1 MKWERLS
8 KKQLQLLTWWMPNS
22 PFQNSNGVIAE
33 GAIRVGK
40 TTVGSLS
47 YILWS
52 MSVFK
57 NQQFIICGKTI
68 GSLRRNVI
76 TPLKDILYAR
86 GYNLFERKN
95 ENTLVVSDGK
105 NRNTYF
111 LFGGRDERSQD
122 LVQGITAAGAFLDEV
137 ALMPQSFVEQVLARC
152 SVAGS
157 KLWFNCNPEGPSHWF
172 YLEHVLKYKE
182 KGYVRIHFNLE
193 DNLSLSKE
201 IVYRY
206 KNMFTGIFY
215 ERFILGKWAFA
226 DGVIYDCYNEAK
238 NTYAEA
244 NKKDVLPIAILEHD
258 KVNGGTP
265 FYGCD
270 YGIYNPQVY
279 LEGYKIRKSG
289 DPVPYFYI
297 ENEYYY
303 DGRKSMRQKTDSEYV
318 SDFLSFVDDKQC
330 KQVIIDPSASSLIA
344 AMRSEGIAVMKA
356 KNDVNDGIRI
366 VYELMASGHILI
378 NKDRCKNLISEL
390 GLYIWNDKK
399 TERGIDE
406 PVKQNDHCCDAL
418 RYLINSTTNKYEVM
432 RT

>member
-1 MKWERLS
+1 MKWNKLS

-22 PFQNSNGVIAE
+22 PFKNANGVIAE
-33 GAIRVGK
+33 GAIRAGK
-40 TTVGSLS
+40 TIVGSLS

-52 MSVFK
+52 MSTFK
-57 NQQFIICGKTI
+57 NQQFIISGKTI

-95 ENTLVVSDGK
+95 DNVLVVSDGK

-152 SVAGS
+152 SVEGS

-172 YLEHVLKYKE
+172 YINHVLKYKE
-182 KGYVRIHFNLE
+182 HKYVRIHFNIE
-193 DNLSLSKE
+193 DNLSLSE
-201 IVYRY
+201 DIVERY

-226 DGVIYDCYNEAK
+226 DGVIYDCYTEAK
-238 NTYAEA
+238 NTYTEA
-244 NKKDVLPIAILEHD
+244 NKKYVLPISILEND
-258 KVNGGTP
+258 IINGGTP

-279 LEGYKIRKSG
+279 LEGYKIRKTN
-289 DPVPYFYI
+289 DPIPYFYI

-303 DGRKSMRQKTDSEYV
+303 DGRKSMKQKTDSEYV
-318 SDFLSFVDDKQC
+318 SDFISFVDNKRY

-344 AMRSEGIAVMKA
+344 AMRSEGIEVMKA

-390 GLYIWNDKK
+390 GLYIWNEKK
-399 TERGIDE
+399 TDRGIDE

-418 RYLINSTTNKYEVM
+418 RYLINTTTSKYEVM
-432 RT
+432 R

>member
-1 MKWERLS
+1 MKWNKLS

-22 PFQNSNGVIAE
+22 PFKDANGVIAE
-33 GAIRVGK
+33 GAIRAGK
-40 TTVGSLS
+40 TIVGSLS

-52 MSVFK
+52 MSTFK
-57 NQQFIICGKTI
+57 NQQFIISGKTI

-95 ENTLVVSDGK
+95 ENVLVVSDGK

-152 SVAGS
+152 SVEGS

-172 YLEHVLKYKE
+172 YINHVLKYKE
-182 KGYVRIHFNLE
+182 HKYVRIHFNIE
-193 DNLSLSKE
+193 DNLSLSE
-201 IVYRY
+201 DIVERY

-226 DGVIYDCYNEAK
+226 DGVIYDCYTEAK
-238 NTYAEA
+238 NTYTEA
-244 NKKDVLPIAILEHD
+244 SKKDILPIAIMEND
-258 KVNGGTP
+258 KINGGTP

-279 LEGYKIRKSG
+279 LEGYKLRKPN
-289 DPVPYFYI
+289 DPIPYFYI

-303 DGRKSMRQKTDSEYV
+303 DGRKSMKQKTDSEYV
-318 SDFLSFVDDKQC
+318 SDFISFVDNKQY

-344 AMRSEGIAVMKA
+344 AMRSEGISVMKA

-390 GLYIWNDKK
+390 GLYIWNEKK
-399 TERGIDE
+399 TDRGIDE

-418 RYLINSTTNKYEVM
+418 RYLVNTTTNKYEVM
-432 RT
+432 R

>member
-1 MKWERLS
+1 MKWNKLS
-8 KKQLQLLTWWMPNS
+8 RKQLQLLTWWMPNS
-22 PFQNSNGVIAE
+22 PFKNANGVIAE
-33 GAIRVGK
+33 GAIRSGK

-52 MSVFK
+52 MSTFK
-57 NQQFIICGKTI
+57 NQQFIISGKTI

-86 GYNLFERKN
+86 GYSVFERKN
-95 ENTLVVSDGK
+95 DNVLVVSDGK
-105 NRNTYF
+105 VRNTYF

-152 SVAGS
+152 SVEGS

-172 YLEHVLKYKE
+172 YINHVLKYKE
-182 KGYVRIHFNLE
+182 HKYVRIHFNIE
-193 DNLSLSKE
+193 DNLSLSE
-201 IVYRY
+201 DIVERY
-206 KNMFTGIFY
+206 KNTFTGIFY

-226 DGVIYDCYNEAK
+226 DGVIYDCYTEAK
-238 NTYAEA
+238 NTYTEA
-244 NKKDVLPIAILEHD
+244 NKKDVLPISILEND
-258 KVNGGTP
+258 IINGGTP

-270 YGIYNPQVY
+270 YGIYNPQVF
-279 LEGYKIRKSG
+279 LEGYKIRKPG
-289 DPVPYFYI
+289 DRIPYFYI

-303 DGRKSMRQKTDSEYV
+303 DGRKSMKQKTDGEYV
-318 SDFLSFVDDKQC
+318 SDFISFVDSKRY

-344 AMRSEGIAVMKA
+344 AMRSEGIEVMKA

-378 NKDRCKNLISEL
+378 NKDKCPKLISEL

-399 TERGIDE
+399 TDRGIDE

-418 RYLINSTTNKYEVM
+418 RYLINTTTNKYEVI
-432 RT
+432 

>member
-1 MKWERLS
+1 MKWNKLS

-22 PFQNSNGVIAE
+22 PFKNANGVIAE
-33 GAIRVGK
+33 GAIRAGK
-40 TTVGSLS
+40 TIVGSLS

-52 MSVFK
+52 MSTFK
-57 NQQFIICGKTI
+57 NQQFIISGKTI

-95 ENTLVVSDGK
+95 ENVLVVSDGK

-152 SVAGS
+152 SVEGS

-172 YLEHVLKYKE
+172 YINHVLKYKE
-182 KGYVRIHFNLE
+182 HKYVRIHFNIE
-193 DNLSLSKE
+193 DNLSLSE
-201 IVYRY
+201 DIVERY

-226 DGVIYDCYNEAK
+226 DGVIYDCYTEAK
-238 NTYAEA
+238 NTYTEA
-244 NKKDVLPIAILEHD
+244 NKKDVLPISILEND
-258 KVNGGTP
+258 IINGGAP

-279 LEGYKIRKSG
+279 LEGYKIRKPN
-289 DPVPYFYI
+289 DPIPYFYI

-303 DGRKSMRQKTDSEYV
+303 DGRKSMKQKTDSEYV
-318 SDFLSFVDDKQC
+318 SDFISFVDNKRY

-344 AMRSEGIAVMKA
+344 AMRSEGIEVMKA

-390 GLYIWNDKK
+390 GLYIWNEKK
-399 TERGIDE
+399 TDRGIDE

-418 RYLINSTTNKYEVM
+418 RYLINTTTSKYEVM
-432 RT
+432 R

>member
-1 MKWERLS
+1 MKWNKLS
-8 KKQLQLLTWWMPNS
+8 RKQLQLLTWWMPNS
-22 PFQNSNGVIAE
+22 PFKNANGVIAE
-33 GAIRVGK
+33 GAIRSGK

-52 MSVFK
+52 MSTFK
-57 NQQFIICGKTI
+57 NQQFIISGKTI

-86 GYNLFERKN
+86 GYSVFERKN
-95 ENTLVVSDGK
+95 DNVFVVSDGK
-105 NRNTYF
+105 VRNTYF

-152 SVAGS
+152 SVEGS

-172 YLEHVLKYKE
+172 YINHVLKYKE
-182 KGYVRIHFNLE
+182 HKYVRIHFNIE
-193 DNLSLSKE
+193 DNLSLSE
-201 IVYRY
+201 DIVERY

-226 DGVIYDCYNEAK
+226 DGVIYDCYTEAK
-238 NTYAEA
+238 NTYTEA
-244 NKKDVLPIAILEHD
+244 NKKDVLPISILEND
-258 KVNGGTP
+258 IINGGTP

-270 YGIYNPQVY
+270 YGIYNPQVF
-279 LEGYKIRKSG
+279 LEGYKIRKPG
-289 DPVPYFYI
+289 DRIPYFYI

-303 DGRKSMRQKTDSEYV
+303 DGRKSMKQKTDGEYV
-318 SDFLSFVDDKQC
+318 SDFISFVDSKRY

-344 AMRSEGIAVMKA
+344 AMRSEGIEVMKA

-378 NKDRCKNLISEL
+378 NKDKCPKLISEL

-399 TERGIDE
+399 TDRGIDE

-418 RYLINSTTNKYEVM
+418 RYLINTTTNKYEVI
-432 RT
+432 

>member
-1 MKWERLS
+1 MKWNKLS

-22 PFQNSNGVIAE
+22 PFKNANGVIAE
-33 GAIRVGK
+33 GAIRSGK

-52 MSVFK
+52 MSTFK
-57 NQQFIICGKTI
+57 NQQFIISGKTI

-95 ENTLVVSDGK
+95 ENVLVVSDGK

-152 SVAGS
+152 SVEGS

-172 YLEHVLKYKE
+172 YINHVLKYKE
-182 KGYVRIHFNLE
+182 HKYVRIHFNIE
-193 DNLSLSKE
+193 DNLSLSE
-201 IVYRY
+201 DIVERY

-226 DGVIYDCYNEAK
+226 DGVIYDCYTEAK
-238 NTYAEA
+238 NTYTEA
-244 NKKDVLPIAILEHD
+244 NKKDVLPISILEND
-258 KVNGGTP
+258 IINGGTP

-279 LEGYKIRKSG
+279 LEGYKIRKPN
-289 DPVPYFYI
+289 DPIPYFYI

-303 DGRKSMRQKTDSEYV
+303 DGRKSMKQKTDSEYV
-318 SDFLSFVDDKQC
+318 SDFISFVDNKRY

-344 AMRSEGIAVMKA
+344 AMRSEGIEVMKA

-390 GLYIWNDKK
+390 GLYIWNEKK
-399 TERGIDE
+399 TDRGIDE

-418 RYLINSTTNKYEVM
+418 RYLINTTTNKYEVM
-432 RT
+432 R

>member
-1 MKWERLS
+1 MKWNKLS
-8 KKQLQLLTWWMPNS
+8 KKQLQLLTWWMSNS
-22 PFQNSNGVIAE
+22 PFKNANGVIAE
-33 GAIRVGK
+33 GAIRAGK
-40 TTVGSLS
+40 TIVGSLS

-52 MSVFK
+52 MSTFK
-57 NQQFIICGKTI
+57 NQQFIISGKTI

-95 ENTLVVSDGK
+95 ENVLVVSDGK

-152 SVAGS
+152 SVEGS

-172 YLEHVLKYKE
+172 YINHVLKYKE
-182 KGYVRIHFNLE
+182 HKYVRIHFNIE
-193 DNLSLSKE
+193 DNLSLSE
-201 IVYRY
+201 DIVERY

-226 DGVIYDCYNEAK
+226 DGVIYDCYTEAK
-238 NTYAEA
+238 NTYTEA
-244 NKKDVLPIAILEHD
+244 NKKDVLPISILEND
-258 KVNGGTP
+258 IINGGAP

-279 LEGYKIRKSG
+279 LEGYKIRKQN
-289 DPVPYFYI
+289 DPIPYFYI

-303 DGRKSMRQKTDSEYV
+303 DGRKSMKQKTDSEYV
-318 SDFLSFVDDKQC
+318 SDFISFVDNKRY

-344 AMRSEGIAVMKA
+344 AMRSEGIEVMKA

-390 GLYIWNDKK
+390 GLYIWNEKK
-399 TERGIDE
+399 TDRGIDE

-418 RYLINSTTNKYEVM
+418 RYLINTTTSKYEVM
-432 RT
+432 R